1 MNRTEFGMLAGVGL
15 ALLSTACAS
24 AQVADT
30 VTEAGPVA
38 SATLIDPNGV
48 EVGTAEMVQTPAN
61 GVLIRLDVSGLEPGE
76 HAFHI
81 HETGECTTPE
91 FTSAGGHFAPRDRA
105 HGMLHEGGMHGG
117 DMPNLHV
124 PTDGSAQAHRLAEHV
139 SLVPGE
145 TGFLLDSDGSAL
157 VIHAG
162 ADDYRSQPSGDAG
175 ARVACG
181 VIR

>member
-1 MNRTEFGMLAGVGL
+1 MRFTVIGTSL
-15 ALLSTACAS
+15 ALILNACAS
-24 AQVADT
+24 AQVPEN
-30 VTEAGPVA
+30 VTEADHVA
-38 SATLIDPNGV
+38 SATLIDANGV
-48 EVGTAEMVQTPAN
+48 EVGTAELAQTPAN
-61 GVLIRLDVSGLEPGE
+61 GVLIRLDVRGLEPGE

-81 HETGECTTPE
+81 HETGQCTTPG
-91 FTSAGGHFAPRDRA
+91 FTSAGGHFAPRDHA
-105 HGMLHEGGMHGG
+105 HGMLHQSGMHGG

-124 PTDGSAQAHRLAEHV
+124 PADGSVQAHRLAEHV

-145 TGFLLDSDGSAL
+145 AGFLLDGDGAAL

-162 ADDYRSQPSGDAG
+162 ADDYRSQPAGDAG